1 MRIILADDH
10 MLFRVGLR
18 LVLKQILGTETEF
31 LEADGFAGLM
41 ALLRDEPPA
50 DVVISE
56 LLMPAEDPFDALRAA
71 VERANGVPVIIVS
84 SSQDRDHILRSMACG
99 ARGYLAKHDE
109 PRVLRYVIELI
120 LHGGRYIPPQA
131 LIEPGNNDR
140 DPAASP
146 PTPTQISERRA
157 AATADG
163 SRWAS
168 RLTKRQAVIW
178 LLLAEG
184 QSNKEIA
191 RRLALA
197 ESTVKSQVKSIY
209 RRLGVRNRTQAAL
222 LAVGEADD
230 DEPSDIAPQYAALAA
245 APPSP
250 DRRHDRRRPPATSA
264 DGRRSHPPGRGPAH
278 GPERERSR
286 AARPNPPSARPG

>member
-1 MRIILADDH
+1 
-10 MLFRVGLR
+10 
-18 LVLKQILGTETEF
+18 
-31 LEADGFAGLM
+31 M

-56 LLMPAEDPFDALRAA
+56 LLMPAEDPFEALRAA

-131 LIEPGNNDR
+131 LTEPGNGGR
-140 DPAASP
+140 DPAEST
-146 PTPTQISERRA
+146 PTPAQINERRA
-157 AATADG
+157 PATTDG

-230 DEPSDIAPQYAALAA
+230 DEPSDIAPHGSAPAAGPL
-245 APPSP
+245 SP
-250 DRRHDRRRPPATSA
+250 DRRHDRRRPPTTSA
-264 DGRRSHPPGRGPAH
+264 DGRRSHPLGH
-278 GPERERSR
+278 GPGRERSR
-286 AARPNPPSARPG
+286 AAWPNPPSARPG

>member
-18 LVLKQILGTETEF
+18 LVLKQILGAETEV
-31 LEADGFAGLM
+31 LEAGSFVDLM

-56 LLMPAEDPFDALRAA
+56 LFMPAKDPFEALRAA
-71 VERANGVPVIIVS
+71 VELANGVPVIIVS
-84 SSQDRDHILRSMACG
+84 SSQDRDHILRGMACG
-99 ARGYLAKHDE
+99 ASGYLAKHDE
-109 PRVLRYVIELI
+109 PKVLRYVIELA

-131 LIEPGNNDR
+131 VGEPGDAPPNLAVPQPKTVSDR
-140 DPAASP
+140 QS
-146 PTPTQISERRA
+146 
-157 AATADG
+157 ATAADG
-163 SRWAS
+163 CHWAS

-191 RRLALA
+191 RRLDLA

-222 LAVGEADD
+222 LAVGEAGDE
-230 DEPSDIAPQYAALAA
+230 EPSDTPRPASRHRSGG
-245 APPSP
+245 PSRSLCR
-250 DRRHDRRRPPATSA
+250 DRAQGRNAGADRRRSRPSGQGRSPPAWP
-264 DGRRSHPPGRGPAH
+264 RPRSTEPA
-278 GPERERSR
+278 
-286 AARPNPPSARPG
+286 